1 MAGSARSLA
10 RRMLSFAGQDPLTSG
25 ASSQTCAQVGLPSTQ
40 CHDVPGGL
48 DLGSPLTSPL
58 GTTDPTFG
66 QAGTPFGVGNGFD
79 GVPDAVRLV
88 TAMPTRNV
96 NAAYNGRGDF
106 SPTPE

>member
-1 MAGSARSLA
+1 MGGSARSLA

-79 GVPDAVRLV
+79 GVPDAARLV
-88 TAMPTRNV
+88 TPIATRHP
-96 NAAYNGRGDF
+96 NAHYNARGAL
-106 SPTPE
+106 